1 MKRIVRPLAITAH
14 LLIQSSL
21 AFARGDQRVQET
33 ELDEHNVY
41 TVPVSTARV
50 TTISFPTPISAID
63 AALVSIDGKSNGLFQ
78 LAHKAGSS
86 FFSVRTLVHDART
99 NLNVRCNNKTYI
111 VELQDSMDPVLSLVF
126 KLPTD
131 ISRTAVTRNGVTTGM
146 LVGLLDKAKAFPLLK
161 LHHPEAV
168 ERVETAV
175 YEAGKC
181 MSDYKDFTVH
191 VEEAFR
197 FDPQDTLV
205 FRIMLRNLTDREI
218 QYRREGFSLRVGDRL
233 YPQSISDA
241 TGLIPP
247 LSTTEVYFA
256 VTGTPDGGRN
266 DVSLKNEF
274 SVLVERSLR
283 DPQKVS
289 PPRISKQLE
298 GLAK

>member
-1 MKRIVRPLAITAH
+1 MKALVKPLVVTAH

-21 AFARGDQRVQET
+21 AFARGDQRVQEM

-41 TVPVSTARV
+41 TVPVSAARV
-50 TTISFPTPISAID
+50 TTISFPVPISAID
-63 AALVSIDGKSNGLFQ
+63 AALVSTDGKSNGLFQ
-78 LAHKAGSS
+78 LAHKAGAN

-111 VELQDSMDPVLSLVF
+111 VELADSIDPVLSLVF
-126 KLPTD
+126 KLPVDTP
-131 ISRTAVTRNGVTTGM
+131 RPVVNRNGVTPSM

-161 LHHPEAV
+161 AHHPEAV
-168 ERVETAV
+168 EHVETTV

-181 MSDYKDFTVH
+181 LTDYTDFTVH

-205 FRIMLRNLTDREI
+205 FRVTLTNLTDREI
-218 QYRREGFSLRVGDRL
+218 QYRRDGFSLRVGDRL

-241 TGLIPP
+241 GGTIPP
-247 LSTTEVYFA
+247 MSAAEAYFA
-256 VTGTPDGGRN
+256 VTGTPSGGRN
-266 DVSLKNEF
+266 DISLKNEF
-274 SVLVERSLR
+274 SVLVERSSR
-283 DPQKVS
+283 EQMKFPT
-289 PPRISKQLE
+289 PGISKQLE